1 MRRVKGKRVKPST
14 QVVSLVTDAKE
25 ARSGLDPWKVD
36 ELPIPPVA
44 QGMGLLG
51 IIGPGAIILG
61 TSIGSGE
68 WLLGPA
74 AFVKYGMSLLWVTTV
89 AAILQTIFNTELMR
103 YTLYTGEPAVVG
115 FMRTKPHS
123 TFWAW
128 FYTLLYFLQVGW
140 PAWAGAAAGAIFYV
154 FSGQLAGPANASTV
168 YWIGVGT
175 FATCV
180 AILMF
185 GRHIE
190 HTLEILNWTLVIVI
204 LGGLTLLCL
213 FFASRERWI
222 EAGVGFFGFSVP
234 TGSFTFFPPGAD
246 WFLISAF
253 AAYSGAG
260 GVTNLTLSNWARDKG
275 FGMGKIVGFIP
286 AAVGGQGI
294 LLAHSGSV
302 FKITPESLARW
313 QGWWRIV
320 RIDQWGV
327 FFIGALLGMGLPAI
341 LYTSFIQSGE
351 DIRGLAI
358 ATALANAMS
367 TRNGAALGTL
377 VALMGAWMLFKTQLD
392 ILEGTVRAVTDI
404 LWTGSER
411 VRQWSRGEVRIVY
424 YSVLA
429 AVVAWGLI
437 ALGLAQPII
446 LLQLGANIAG
456 VVFVISALHLLYINM
471 TFLPRELQPPLWRR
485 AALVLMALFYGF
497 FVYLW
502 LMGGLVP
509 DPEKGFLFGILGNG
523 LIGK

>member
-1 MRRVKGKRVKPST
+1 MEPAAQG
-14 QVVSLVTDAKE
+14 VSFEKTTKE
-25 ARSGLDPWKVD
+25 AQSGLDPWKVA
-36 ELPIPPVA
+36 ELPAPPIA
-44 QGMGLLG
+44 RGMGLLG

-74 AFVKYGMSLLWVTTV
+74 AFVKYGMSLLWVTMV
-89 AAILQTIFNTELMR
+89 AAVLQTIFNTELMR

-115 FMRTKPHS
+115 FIRTKPHAN
-123 TFWAW
+123 FWAW
-128 FYTLLYFLQVGW
+128 FYALMYFLQVGW
-140 PAWAGAAAGAIFYV
+140 PAWAGAAAGAFFYV
-154 FSGQLAGPANASTV
+154 FTGQLASPANASIV

-175 FATCV
+175 FAACV
-180 AILMF
+180 AILMV
-185 GRHIE
+185 GRRIE
-190 HTLEILNWTLVIVI
+190 HTLEILNWILVVVI

-213 FFASRERWI
+213 LFASGAKWF
-222 EAGVGFFGFSVP
+222 EAGAGFFGYSVP
-234 TGSFTFFPPGAD
+234 AGTFAFSPPGAD

-275 FGMGKIVGFIP
+275 FGMGKVVGFIP

-302 FKITPESLARW
+302 LNVTQESLIRW

-341 LYTSFIQSGE
+341 LYTSFLQTGE
-351 DIRGLAI
+351 DIRGLAV

-367 TRNGAALGTL
+367 AKNGAVLGLL
-377 VALMGAWMLFKTQLD
+377 VASMGAWMLFKTQLD

-404 LWTGSER
+404 LWTGSKR
-411 VRQWSRGEVRIVY
+411 VRQWSDGDVRLVY
-424 YSVLA
+424 YAVLA
-429 AVVAWGLI
+429 GIVTWGLI
-437 ALGLAQPII
+437 ASRLAQPII
-446 LLQLGANIAG
+446 LLQLGANVAG
-456 VVFVISALHLLYINM
+456 IVMVISALHVLYINT
-471 TFLPRELQPPLWRR
+471 TFLPKEIQPPLWRR
-485 AALVLMALFYGF
+485 VALVLMALFYGF

-509 DPEKGFLFGILGNG
+509 DPAKGFLFGILGSG
-523 LIGK
+523 LVGK

>member
-1 MRRVKGKRVKPST
+1 MAVEPIAPQAASFEKTANES
-14 QVVSLVTDAKE
+14 Q
-25 ARSGLDPWKVD
+25 SGLEPWKVA
-36 ELPIPPVA
+36 ELPAPPVA
-44 QGMGLLG
+44 QGLGLLG

-89 AAILQTIFNTELMR
+89 AAVLQTIFNTELMR

-115 FMRTKPHS
+115 FMRTKPHA

-154 FSGQLAGPANASTV
+154 FSGQLAGPANVTIV

-175 FATCV
+175 FAACV
-180 AILMF
+180 TILMF
-185 GRHIE
+185 GRRIE
-190 HTLEILNWTLVIVI
+190 HTLEILNWILVVVI

-213 FFASRERWI
+213 FFASGERWL
-222 EAGVGFFGFSVP
+222 EAGVGFFGYSVP
-234 TGSFTFFPPGAD
+234 AGAFTFFPPGAD

-275 FGMGKIVGFIP
+275 FGMGKVVGFIP
-286 AAVGGQGI
+286 AAIGGGQGI
-294 LLAHSGSV
+294 PLAHSGSIFRV
-302 FKITPESLARW
+302 SAESLTRW
-313 QGWWRIV
+313 RGWWKIV
-320 RIDQWGV
+320 QIDQWGV

-341 LYTSFIQSGE
+341 LYTSFIQTGE
-351 DIRGLAI
+351 DIRGLAV

-367 TRNGAALGTL
+367 AKNGAVLGLL
-377 VALMGAWMLFKTQLD
+377 VASMGAWMLFKTQLD
-392 ILEGTVRAVTDI
+392 IMEGTVRAVTDI
-404 LWTGSER
+404 LWTGSKR
-411 VRQWSRGEVRIVY
+411 VRQWSEGDVRLVY

-429 AVVAWGLI
+429 GIVTWGLI
-437 ALGLAQPII
+437 ASRLAQPII
-446 LLQLGANIAG
+446 LLQLGANVAG
-456 VVFVISALHLLYINM
+456 IVMVISALHVLYINT
-471 TFLPRELQPPLWRR
+471 TFLPKEIQPPFWRR

-509 DPEKGFLFGILGNG
+509 DPAKGFLFSILGS
-523 LIGK
+523 